1 MNQIL
6 YIIFFPALAGI
17 LAYFV
22 RLLRNEFNFTGFFLT
37 LFFSIQL
44 FIVTRTSTIAYTINV
59 VPGVS
64 FRFYLDSLS
73 GLVLL
78 FISAIAFLIWFY
90 ALRAMLKTPRER
102 IYYLYFAITLSVA
115 NVIVVSSSPL
125 MLSLALAVM
134 VFLIYRILLIGK
146 QDSTLAAR
154 RAVVI
159 NGLAVLLIIV
169 GIGLLLIKHSNGLS
183 FPCEPRVGFE
193 GPLPVISFILMS
205 IGAMVLA
212 GAIPSEI
219 WTAEAAAV
227 VPASTMAFMPATLN
241 NLLGIYLL
249 IRLCYYIF
257 DLSNSLLLRLVIMAI
272 GSITILVPLIKTIAQ
287 DDAMKLLSF
296 HTVSQVGFAV
306 LGIGTGSPV
315 GVAGGLFHVI
325 NSVVSKAGLILTAGS
340 VEFRAKTT
348 RLCDLRGIS
357 PRMPFTAVS
366 FIITALAISDM
377 PPLNGFYSKWMLYQG
392 MMELSGQTILW
403 PLFLI
408 VMISG
413 SVLAVM
419 SLMKIVYIFFLS
431 KKPERSERVC
441 ETRFEMMA
449 TTLVFALACIVFG
462 VLVHQIAL
470 DKLVYPSLPF
480 KIQAFSFGSS
490 VLATVL
496 VIAGFVIGLVILT
509 FGKTFKQQSSPA

>member
-6 YIIFFPALAGI
+6 YIIFFPVLAGL

-22 RLLRNEFNFTGFFLT
+22 KLLRNELNFMGFFLT

-44 FIVTRTSTIAYTINV
+44 FIITRTSTIAYTISV
-59 VPGVS
+59 IPGVG

-102 IYYLYFAITLSVA
+102 IYYLYVAVALSVA
-115 NVIVVSSSPL
+115 NIIVVSGSPF

-134 VFLIYRILLIGK
+134 VFLIYKFLLIGK
-146 QDSTLAAR
+146 KDSTLAAR
-154 RAVVI
+154 RAAVI
-159 NGLAVLLIIV
+159 NGLAVFLIIV
-169 GIGLLLIKHSNGLS
+169 GIGMLLMKHSDGLS
-183 FPCEPRVGFE
+183 FPVEPRIGFD

-205 IGAMVLA
+205 IGALVLA

-219 WTAEAAAV
+219 WSAEAATV
-227 VPASTMAFMPATLN
+227 VPASTMAFIPASLN

-249 IRLCYYIF
+249 IRSCYYIF
-257 DLSNSLLLRLVIMAI
+257 NLSNSLLLRLVIMAI
-272 GSITILVPLIKTIAQ
+272 GSMTVLVALIKTIAQ
-287 DDAMKLLSF
+287 DDAMRILSF
-296 HTVSQVGFAV
+296 HTVAQVGFVV

-315 GVAGGLFHVI
+315 GVAGGLFHMI
-325 NSVVSKAGLILTAGS
+325 NSVISKAGLILSAGS
-340 VEFRAKTT
+340 VEFRTKTT
-348 RLCDLRGIS
+348 RLSDFRGII
-357 PRMPFTAVS
+357 PRMPFTAIA
-366 FIITALAISDM
+366 FIITALAISDV

-392 MMELSGQTILW
+392 IMELSGQTILW
-403 PLFLI
+403 PVFLL

-419 SLMKIVYIFFLS
+419 SLMKMVYIFFLS
-431 KKPERSERVC
+431 KRPEGSDRVC
-441 ETRFEMMA
+441 EIRFEMMA

-462 VLVHQIAL
+462 VLVHQIPL
-470 DKLVYPSLPF
+470 SKLVYPSLPF
-480 KIQAFSFGSS
+480 KIPAFSFGSS

-496 VIAGFVIGLVILT
+496 VMAGFIVGLVILI
-509 FGKTFKQQSSPA
+509 FGKTIKRQSGLA